1 MVMSTQEEQ
10 KKRVPSQIDLGLFLT
25 GKRVVDPAVCGQHPL
40 FYGTVQVKGRERFN
54 AYVKMLPAKL
64 IYAEVLSS
72 LLGQSLGL
80 PIPITI
86 PVYARGQTVGTASE
100 FELCVASLDCGA
112 APIARIARLDDVN
125 TLLNKWAHARTAI
138 VFDELIA
145 NADRNLR
152 NILMGAD
159 GKIWLIDHEEAL
171 RHPLIRAHETIQNY
185 LLARLS
191 EDLGKFEIRRTHQR
205 LKEEAFALG
214 EIGFSAHAEASLP
227 GPCKVSA
234 AHVDSVIQ
242 FLQDRISHVPMLLE
256 SGLGIRQTHLDLSN
270 ERPSA

>member
-1 MVMSTQEEQ
+1 MSMLET

-25 GKRVVDPAVCGQHPL
+25 GKRVSDPSVCGQHPL

-80 PIPITI
+80 PIPVTI
-86 PVYARGQTVGTASE
+86 PVYARGQTVGTASDY
-100 FELCVASLDCGA
+100 ELCVASLDCGA
-112 APIARIARLDDVN
+112 APISRIARLDDVN
-125 TLLNKWAHARTAI
+125 DLLNKWAHVRMAI

-145 NADRNLR
+145 NGDRNLR

-171 RHPLIRAHETIQNY
+171 RHPIVRAHEKVQNY

-191 EDLGKFEIRRTHQR
+191 EDLGNFELRRTEQR
-205 LKEEAFALG
+205 LKEEALCLS
-214 EIGFSAHAEASLP
+214 EIDYHAHGSGSLP
-227 GPCKVSA
+227 GPCKVTE
-234 AHVDSVIQ
+234 AHVTEVMQ
-242 FLQDRISHVPMLLE
+242 FLQDRLSHMPALLE
-256 SGLGIRQTHLDLSN
+256 SGLGLRQVHIDLSN
-270 ERPSA
+270 ERPRA